1 MSGEPL
7 VTLVGTA
14 GGEAQLRYTASGAA
28 VCSWSMAVTPRVK
41 QGDGWVDGDTTWYR
55 CSAWR
60 QLGESAAE
68 SIVKGMRLVVHGR
81 LRVRIYDKDGVQRT
95 SVEVDVEHVGADMRY
110 ATVTAQKAQRSSGQG
125 QQSGG
130 SDDPWNAGPASQ
142 PIADEAPPF

>member
-68 SIVKGMRLVVHGR
+68 SIVKGMRLVVVGR
-81 LRVRIYDKDGVQRT
+81 LRVRGYEKDGVQRT
-95 SVEVDVEHVGADMRY
+95 SVEVDVEHVGAEMRY
-110 ATVTAQKAQRSSGQG
+110 ATVTAVKAQRSGGRQEHRSGP
-125 QQSGG
+125 
-130 SDDPWNAGPASQ
+130 SDDPWTGAPDA
-142 PIADEAPPF
+142 EAPF